1 MPRGTKKSSELCG
14 SKILNKSSSDRNLA
28 DKISASE
35 PSASKILRGI
45 NLEREAQNSEQ
56 ALILNDKILNF
67 KNSALASTASDT
79 AAYTAPDCGL
89 NHENF
94 ERNSDAVSAKKAA
107 RAANLNSARKNSADT
122 AASDICAANA
132 AKANVASDDALKIYT
147 SPVAKFY
154 TTRPTSART
163 ADSRKANA
171 AHKADAAY
179 KAGISA
185 NTPASASE
193 LKNIIE
199 SAPASDFAA
208 NELAH
213 IGKISALPN
222 TPADACTFAASANS
236 ERVKLKL
243 VYSYDG
249 SKFSGSQSQPHGCG
263 VEDVLR
269 AALGRVGIFAPLIS
283 SSRTDKG
290 VHALRQV
297 SCVECTVHW
306 ELSRL
311 KELINR
317 HCAPYIFVQ
326 HISQV
331 PHDFHP
337 RYDAVA
343 RCYRYV
349 LNHGRPSPFLSDFCV
364 FYPRVDLA
372 ALNAA
377 LANFIG
383 EHDFSEFMK
392 SGSDIKSPVRE
403 LYVARAYSF
412 RNLTLINF
420 KANGFLRAQVRLM
433 VANALKSV
441 QSGRKISF
449 SRALSRIPFPPN
461 GLYLSSVSY

>member
-1 MPRGTKKSSELCG
+1 LPRGTEKSSELCG
-14 SKILNKSSSDRNLA
+14 GEILNESSSARNLA
-28 DKISASE
+28 DKFSTSK
-35 PSASKILRGI
+35 PSASKILRGV
-45 NLEREAQNSEQ
+45 NLKCKAQNGEQ
-56 ALILNDKILNF
+56 ALILNDGVSNF
-67 KNSALASTASDT
+67 KNFALASSASDT
-79 AAYTAPDCGL
+79 ATYTAPDCGL
-89 NHENF
+89 NHERAK
-94 ERNSDAVSAKKAA
+94 RNSDAVRAKKAA

-122 AASDICAANA
+122 AAFDICAT
-132 AKANVASDDALKIYT
+132 SIEKIYT
-147 SPVAKFY
+147 SLAH
-154 TTRPTSART
+154 A
-163 ADSRKANA
+163 RKA
-171 AHKADAAY
+171 DTAY
-179 KAGISA
+179 KADISA
-185 NTPASASE
+185 NTLTSASE
-193 LKNIIE
+193 LKNILE
-199 SAPASDFAA
+199 SAPASDFVA

-326 HISQV
+326 HISPV
-331 PHDFHP
+331 PRDFHP

-377 LANFIG
+377 LANFVG

-461 GLYLSSVSY
+461 GLYLSGVSY

>member
-1 MPRGTKKSSELCG
+1 MPRDTEKDSELCG
-14 SKILNKSSSDRNLA
+14 GKILNKSSSDRNLA

-35 PSASKILRGI
+35 PSTSKILRSV
-45 NLEREAQNSEQ
+45 NLKRKAQNGEQ
-56 ALILNDKILNF
+56 ALILNDGVSNF
-67 KNSALASTASDT
+67 KNSALANAASDT
-79 AAYTAPDCGL
+79 AIHVAPDCGL
-89 NHENF
+89 KQESVR
-94 ERNSDAVSAKKAA
+94 RNLDAVSATKTTC
-107 RAANLNSARKNSADT
+107 AANLNSARKNSADT
-122 AASDICAANA
+122 AALDICAAGIE
-132 AKANVASDDALKIYT
+132 KIYT
-147 SPVAKFY
+147 IH
-154 TTRPTSART
+154 PTDAR
-163 ADSRKANA
+163 
-171 AHKADAAY
+171 KADAAY

-185 NTPASASE
+185 NALASASE

-208 NELAH
+208 SELAQ

-236 ERVKLKL
+236 ECVKLKL

-249 SKFSGSQSQPHGCG
+249 SKFSGSQSQPHGRG

-306 ELSRL
+306 ELPRL

-326 HISQV
+326 HISPV
-331 PHDFHP
+331 PRDFHP
-337 RYDAVA
+337 RYDAVV

-377 LANFIG
+377 LANFVG

-461 GLYLSSVSY
+461 GLYLSGVSY

>member
-1 MPRGTKKSSELCG
+1 MPRDTEKDSELCG
-14 SKILNKSSSDRNLA
+14 GEILNKSSSARNLA

-35 PSASKILRGI
+35 PSASKILRGV
-45 NLEREAQNSEQ
+45 NLKREAQSGEQ
-56 ALILNDKILNF
+56 ALILNDGFSNF
-67 KNSALASTASDT
+67 KNSALASSASDT
-79 AAYTAPDCGL
+79 ATYTAPDCEL
-89 NHENF
+89 NHESA
-94 ERNSDAVSAKKAA
+94 EQSSSAVRAKKAA
-107 RAANLNSARKNSADT
+107 RAANLNSARKNSADA
-122 AASDICAANA
+122 AASDICAT
-132 AKANVASDDALKIYT
+132 SIEKICT
-147 SPVAKFY
+147 SPA
-154 TTRPTSART
+154 A
-163 ADSRKANA
+163 ARKANA
-171 AHKADAAY
+171 ARIEDAP
-179 KAGISA
+179 A
-185 NTPASASE
+185 NILASASE

-199 SAPASDFAA
+199 SAPASDFAVS
-208 NELAH
+208 ELAH
-213 IGKISALPN
+213 IGKISTLPN
-222 TPADACTFAASANS
+222 TPADACAYAASANS

-249 SKFSGSQSQPHGCG
+249 SKFSGSQSQPHGRG

-306 ELSRL
+306 ELPRL

-326 HISQV
+326 HISPV
-331 PHDFHP
+331 PRDFHP

-377 LANFIG
+377 LANFVG

-461 GLYLSSVSY
+461 GLYLSGVSY

>member
-1 MPRGTKKSSELCG
+1 MPRGTEKGSELCG
-14 SKILNKSSSDRNLA
+14 GEILNKSSSARNSA

-35 PSASKILRGI
+35 PSASKILRGV
-45 NLEREAQNSEQ
+45 NLKHEARNGEQ
-56 ALILNDKILNF
+56 ALILNDGFSNF
-67 KNSALASTASDT
+67 KNSAIASSASDT
-79 AAYTAPDCGL
+79 ATYTVPDCGL

-107 RAANLNSARKNSADT
+107 RATNLNSARKNSADT
-122 AASDICAANA
+122 AALDICAVSA
-132 AKANVASDDALKIYT
+132 AKANVASDDALKIYI

-154 TTRPTSART
+154 TTRPASART
-163 ADSRKANA
+163 ENSRKANA
-171 AHKADAAY
+171 ARIADAP
-179 KAGISA
+179 A
-185 NTPASASE
+185 NTLASASE
-193 LKNIIE
+193 LKNIIK

-208 NELAH
+208 SELAH
-213 IGKISALPN
+213 IGKISVLPD

-236 ERVKLKL
+236 EHVKLKL

-249 SKFSGSQSQPHGCG
+249 SKFSGSQSQPHGRG

-326 HISQV
+326 HISPV
-331 PHDFHP
+331 PRDFHP

-349 LNHGRPSPFLSDFCV
+349 LNHGRPSPFLSEFCV

-377 LANFIG
+377 LANFVG

-441 QSGRKISF
+441 QSGRKINF

>member
-1 MPRGTKKSSELCG
+1 MPRGTEKGSELRG
-14 SKILNKSSSDRNLA
+14 GKILNKSSSVRNLA
-28 DKISASE
+28 DKISASK
-35 PSASKILRGI
+35 ASTSEILRGV
-45 NLEREAQNSEQ
+45 NLKYEAQSGEQ
-56 ALILNDKILNF
+56 DFISRDEISNF
-67 KNSALASTASDT
+67 KNSALASTVSDT

-89 NHENF
+89 NHERAK
-94 ERNSDAVSAKKAA
+94 RNSDAVRTKKTA
-107 RAANLNSARKNSADT
+107 RGADLNSTCKNSTDA

-132 AKANVASDDALKIYT
+132 AKANESSGDALKIYI

-154 TTRPTSART
+154 TTRPASART
-163 ADSRKANA
+163 ENSRKTNA
-171 AHKADAAY
+171 AHKADAP
-179 KAGISA
+179 A

-199 SAPASDFAA
+199 SAPASGFIAS
-208 NELAH
+208 ELAH
-213 IGKISALPN
+213 IGKINTLPN
-222 TPADACTFAASANS
+222 TTADACTYVASANS
-236 ERVKLKL
+236 DRVKLKL

-249 SKFSGSQSQPHGCG
+249 SKFSGSQSQPHGRG

-317 HCAPYIFVQ
+317 HCAPYIFVR
-326 HISQV
+326 HISPV
-331 PHDFHP
+331 PRDFHP

-349 LNHGRPSPFLSDFCV
+349 LNHGHPSPFLSDFCL
-364 FYPRVDLA
+364 FYPRIDLA

-377 LANFIG
+377 LANFVG

-433 VANALKSV
+433 VANAIKSV

-461 GLYLSSVSY
+461 GLYLSGVSY

>member
-1 MPRGTKKSSELCG
+1 MESS
-14 SKILNKSSSDRNLA
+14 
-28 DKISASE
+28 
-35 PSASKILRGI
+35 
-45 NLEREAQNSEQ
+45 
-56 ALILNDKILNF
+56 
-67 KNSALASTASDT
+67 
-79 AAYTAPDCGL
+79 
-89 NHENF
+89 
-94 ERNSDAVSAKKAA
+94 
-107 RAANLNSARKNSADT
+107 
-122 AASDICAANA
+122 
-132 AKANVASDDALKIYT
+132 
-147 SPVAKFY
+147 
-154 TTRPTSART
+154 
-163 ADSRKANA
+163 
-171 AHKADAAY
+171 
-179 KAGISA
+179 
-185 NTPASASE
+185 
-193 LKNIIE
+193 
-199 SAPASDFAA
+199 PASD
-208 NELAH
+208 
-213 IGKISALPN
+213 
-222 TPADACTFAASANS
+222 FAASANS

-249 SKFSGSQSQPHGCG
+249 SKFSGSQSQPHGRG

-306 ELSRL
+306 ELPRL

-331 PHDFHP
+331 PRDFHP

-343 RCYRYV
+343 RSYRYV

>member
-1 MPRGTKKSSELCG
+1 MPRGTEKGSELCG
-14 SKILNKSSSDRNLA
+14 GEILNKSSSAQNLA
-28 DKISASE
+28 DKILASKPNASE
-35 PSASKILRGI
+35 ILRGV
-45 NLEREAQNSEQ
+45 NLKYEAQNDEQ
-56 ALILNDKILNF
+56 GFVSKDELLNF
-67 KNSALASTASDT
+67 KNSALVSSASDT

-89 NHENF
+89 NHESVR
-94 ERNSDAVSAKKAA
+94 RNSDAVRAKETA

-122 AASDICAANA
+122 AASDICAASA
-132 AKANVASDDALKIYT
+132 EEIYT
-147 SPVAKFY
+147 TVRVDDRA
-154 TTRPTSART
+154 
-163 ADSRKANA
+163 ADSL
-171 AHKADAAY
+171 KADTAY

-185 NTPASASE
+185 NTLASASE

-208 NELAH
+208 
-213 IGKISALPN
+213 
-222 TPADACTFAASANS
+222 SANS

-243 VYSYDG
+243 IYSYDG
-249 SKFSGSQSQPHGCG
+249 SKFSGSQSQPHGRG

-326 HISQV
+326 HISPV
-331 PHDFHP
+331 PRDFHP

-343 RCYRYV
+343 RSYRYV

-377 LANFIG
+377 LANFVG

-441 QSGRKISF
+441 QSRRKISF
-449 SRALSRIPFPPN
+449 LRALSRIPFPPN
-461 GLYLSSVSY
+461 GLYLSNVSY

>member
-1 MPRGTKKSSELCG
+1 MPRGTKKDSELCG
-14 SKILNKSSSDRNLA
+14 GEILNKSSSARNLA
-28 DKISASE
+28 DKISTSE
-35 PSASKILRGI
+35 PNTSKILRGV
-45 NLEREAQNSEQ
+45 NLKREAQNSEQ
-56 ALILNDKILNF
+56 VLILNDGFSNF
-67 KNSALASTASDT
+67 KNSALASSASDT
-79 AAYTAPDCGL
+79 ATYTAPDCEL
-89 NHENF
+89 SHESGG
-94 ERNSDAVSAKKAA
+94 RNSDAVRAKEVA

-122 AASDICAANA
+122 AASDICAAGIE
-132 AKANVASDDALKIYT
+132 KICT
-147 SPVAKFY
+147 SPAD
-154 TTRPTSART
+154 TRA
-163 ADSRKANA
+163 ANSL
-171 AHKADAAY
+171 KADAAY

-185 NTPASASE
+185 NTLASASE
-193 LKNIIE
+193 LKNILE
-199 SAPASDFAA
+199 SSPASDFVA

-213 IGKISALPN
+213 IGKISALPD

-249 SKFSGSQSQPHGCG
+249 SKFSGSQSQPHGRG

-306 ELSRL
+306 ELPRL

-326 HISQV
+326 HISPV
-331 PHDFHP
+331 PRDFHP

-377 LANFIG
+377 LANFVG

-461 GLYLSSVSY
+461 GLYLSGVSY

>member
-1 MPRGTKKSSELCG
+1 MLRGTEKSSELCG
-14 SKILNKSSSDRNLA
+14 GKILNKSSSARNLA
-28 DKISASE
+28 DKISASK
-35 PSASKILRGI
+35 PNASKILRGV
-45 NLEREAQNSEQ
+45 NLKHEAQNGEQ
-56 ALILNDKILNF
+56 ALILNDKISNF
-67 KNSALASTASDT
+67 KNSALASSASDT
-79 AAYTAPDCGL
+79 ATYTAPDCGL
-89 NHENF
+89 NHESS
-94 ERNSDAVSAKKAA
+94 ERNSDAVCAKKTA
-107 RAANLNSARKNSADT
+107 RGANKNSACKNST
-122 AASDICAANA
+122 NAATSDICATNA
-132 AKANVASDDALKIYT
+132 AKANVTSDDALKICT

-154 TTRPTSART
+154 TTRSASART

-171 AHKADAAY
+171 AYKADVP
-179 KAGISA
+179 A

-193 LKNIIE
+193 FKNIIK
-199 SAPASDFAA
+199 SGPASDFTAS
-208 NELAH
+208 ELVH
-213 IGKISALPN
+213 IGKISAKPDA
-222 TPADACTFAASANS
+222 PAYACTFAASANS
-236 ERVKLKL
+236 DRVKLKL

-249 SKFSGSQSQPHGCG
+249 SKFSGSQSQPHGRG

-306 ELSRL
+306 ELLRL

-326 HISQV
+326 HISPV
-331 PHDFHP
+331 PRDFHP

-372 ALNAA
+372 VLNAA
-377 LANFIG
+377 LANFVG

-403 LYVARAYSF
+403 LYIARAYSF

-461 GLYLSSVSY
+461 GLYLSGVSY

>member
-1 MPRGTKKSSELCG
+1 LPRDTEKDSELCG
-14 SKILNKSSSDRNLA
+14 GEILNKSSSDRNLA
-28 DKISASE
+28 DKISTSE
-35 PSASKILRGI
+35 PSASKILRGV
-45 NLEREAQNSEQ
+45 NLKREAQSGEQ
-56 ALILNDKILNF
+56 GFISKDKISNF
-67 KNSALASTASDT
+67 KNSALASSASDT
-79 AAYTAPDCGL
+79 AIYTAPDCGL
-89 NHENF
+89 NHESA
-94 ERNSDAVSAKKAA
+94 EQSSSAVRTKKTA
-107 RAANLNSARKNSADT
+107 RRADLNSARKNSTDA
-122 AASDICAANA
+122 AASDICAA
-132 AKANVASDDALKIYT
+132 STEEICT
-147 SPVAKFY
+147 SPADD
-154 TTRPTSART
+154 RA
-163 ADSRKANA
+163 ADSL
-171 AHKADAAY
+171 KADTAY

-185 NTPASASE
+185 NTLASASE

-199 SAPASDFAA
+199 SAPASDFVA

-222 TPADACTFAASANS
+222 TPADACTYAASANS

-249 SKFSGSQSQPHGCG
+249 SKFSGSQSQPHGRG

-306 ELSRL
+306 ELLRL

-326 HISQV
+326 HISPV
-331 PHDFHP
+331 PRDFHP

-377 LANFIG
+377 LANFVG

-461 GLYLSSVSY
+461 GLYLSNVSY

>member
-1 MPRGTKKSSELCG
+1 MPRGTEKSSELCG
-14 SKILNKSSSDRNLA
+14 GEILNKSSSARNLA
-28 DKISASE
+28 DKISASKA
-35 PSASKILRGI
+35 SASEILRGV
-45 NLEREAQNSEQ
+45 NLKHEAQSGEQ

-67 KNSALASTASDT
+67 KNSALASSASDT
-79 AAYTAPDCGL
+79 ATYTAPDCGL
-89 NHENF
+89 NHERAK
-94 ERNSDAVSAKKAA
+94 RNLDAVHTKKTA
-107 RAANLNSARKNSADT
+107 RGADLNSVCKNSTNA

-132 AKANVASDDALKIYT
+132 AKANVASDDALKIHI

-154 TTRPTSART
+154 TTRPASACT

-171 AHKADAAY
+171 AHKA
-179 KAGISA
+179 GISA
-185 NTPASASE
+185 NTLASASE
-193 LKNIIE
+193 LKNIIK
-199 SAPASDFAA
+199 SAPASDLAA
-208 NELAH
+208 SELAH
-213 IGKISALPN
+213 IGKIGAAPN

-236 ERVKLKL
+236 DRVKLKL

-249 SKFSGSQSQPHGCG
+249 SKFSGSQSQPHGRG

-306 ELSRL
+306 ELPRL

-317 HCAPYIFVQ
+317 HCAPYIFVR
-326 HISQV
+326 HIS
-331 PHDFHP
+331 PMPRDFHP

-372 ALNAA
+372 ALNAV
-377 LANFIG
+377 LANFVG

>member
-1 MPRGTKKSSELCG
+1 MPRGTEKSSELCG
-14 SKILNKSSSDRNLA
+14 GEILNKSSSARNLT
-28 DKISASE
+28 DKISASKA
-35 PSASKILRGI
+35 SASKILCGV
-45 NLEREAQNSEQ
+45 NLKHEARNGEQ
-56 ALILNDKILNF
+56 VFVSKDELSNF
-67 KNSALASTASDT
+67 KNSALASSASDT
-79 AAYTAPDCGL
+79 ATYTAPDCGL
-89 NHENF
+89 NHESA
-94 ERNSDAVSAKKAA
+94 EQSSSAVCVKKTA
-107 RAANLNSARKNSADT
+107 RGADLNSARKNSADT
-122 AASDICAANA
+122 AALDICAVSA
-132 AKANVASDDALKIYT
+132 AKANGSSGDALKIHI

-154 TTRPTSART
+154 TTRPASART
-163 ADSRKANA
+163 ANSL
-171 AHKADAAY
+171 KADAAY

-185 NTPASASE
+185 NTLASASE

-199 SAPASDFAA
+199 SAPTSD
-208 NELAH
+208 
-213 IGKISALPN
+213 
-222 TPADACTFAASANS
+222 FAASANS

-249 SKFSGSQSQPHGCG
+249 SKFSGSQSQPHGRG

-306 ELSRL
+306 ELPRL

-317 HCAPYIFVQ
+317 HCAPYIFVR
-326 HISQV
+326 HISPV
-331 PHDFHP
+331 PRDFHP

-377 LANFIG
+377 LANFVG

-441 QSGRKISF
+441 QIGHKISF
-449 SRALSRIPFPPN
+449 SRALSRIPFSPN
-461 GLYLSSVSY
+461 GLYLSGVSY

>member
-1 MPRGTKKSSELCG
+1 MPRGTEKGSELCG
-14 SKILNKSSSDRNLA
+14 GEILNESSSARNLT
-28 DKISASE
+28 DKISASKA
-35 PSASKILRGI
+35 SASEILRGV
-45 NLEREAQNSEQ
+45 NLKCKAQNGEQ
-56 ALILNDKILNF
+56 VLILNDKISNF
-67 KNSALASTASDT
+67 KNSALVSSASNTAT
-79 AAYTAPDCGL
+79 HAAPDCGL

-94 ERNSDAVSAKKAA
+94 ERNLDAVHAKETAH
-107 RAANLNSARKNSADT
+107 AANLNSARKNSADT
-122 AASDICAANA
+122 VASDICAT
-132 AKANVASDDALKIYT
+132 SIEKICT
-147 SPVAKFY
+147 SPAD
-154 TTRPTSART
+154 AR
-163 ADSRKANA
+163 AANSL
-171 AHKADAAY
+171 KADAAY

-185 NTPASASE
+185 NTLASAPE

-199 SAPASDFAA
+199 SAPASDFVAS
-208 NELAH
+208 ELAH

-222 TPADACTFAASANS
+222 TPADACAYAVSANS
-236 ERVKLKL
+236 KRVKLKL

-249 SKFSGSQSQPHGCG
+249 SKFSGSQSQPHGRG

-306 ELSRL
+306 ELPRL

-331 PHDFHP
+331 PRDFHP

-449 SRALSRIPFPPN
+449 SRAFSRIPFPPN

>member
-1 MPRGTKKSSELCG
+1 MPRDTEKDSELCG
-14 SKILNKSSSDRNLA
+14 GEILNKSSSARNLA

-35 PSASKILRGI
+35 PNTSKILRSV
-45 NLEREAQNSEQ
+45 NLKCKAQNGEF
-56 ALILNDKILNF
+56 LNF
-67 KNSALASTASDT
+67 KNSALASSASDT
-79 AAYTAPDCGL
+79 ATYTVPDCGL
-89 NHENF
+89 KQESVR
-94 ERNSDAVSAKKAA
+94 RNLDAVSTKKTMC
-107 RAANLNSARKNSADT
+107 AANLNSARKNSVNVV
-122 AASDICAANA
+122 ASDICAANA

-163 ADSRKANA
+163 ANSRKANA
-171 AHKADAAY
+171 AHKADAPTNTP
-179 KAGISA
+179 AGISG
-185 NTPASASE
+185 
-193 LKNIIE
+193 LKNIIK
-199 SAPASDFAA
+199 SAPASGFAA
-208 NELAH
+208 SELTH
-213 IGKISALPN
+213 IGEISAAPN
-222 TPADACTFAASANS
+222 TPADACAYAASANS

-249 SKFSGSQSQPHGCG
+249 SKFSGSQSQPHRRG

-269 AALGRVGIFAPLIS
+269 AALGRVGIFTPLIS

-306 ELSRL
+306 ELPRL

-317 HCAPYIFVQ
+317 HCAPYIFVR
-326 HISQV
+326 HISPV
-331 PHDFHP
+331 PRDFHP

-343 RCYRYV
+343 RCYRYI

-441 QSGRKISF
+441 QNGRKISF
-449 SRALSRIPFPPN
+449 SQALSRIPFPPN

>member
-1 MPRGTKKSSELCG
+1 MPRDTEKDSELCG
-14 SKILNKSSSDRNLA
+14 GEILNESSSARNLA

-35 PSASKILRGI
+35 PSASEILRGV
-45 NLEREAQNSEQ
+45 NLKRKAQNGEQ
-56 ALILNDKILNF
+56 VFISKDELSNF
-67 KNSALASTASDT
+67 KNSALASSASDT
-79 AAYTAPDCGL
+79 ATHAAPTCGL
-89 NHENF
+89 NHESA
-94 ERNSDAVSAKKAA
+94 EQSSSAVCAKKTT
-107 RAANLNSARKNSADT
+107 RAANLNSARKNSA
-122 AASDICAANA
+122 ASDICAT
-132 AKANVASDDALKIYT
+132 SIEEICT
-147 SPVAKFY
+147 SPAD
-154 TTRPTSART
+154 AR
-163 ADSRKANA
+163 AANSL
-171 AHKADAAY
+171 KADAAY

-185 NTPASASE
+185 NTLASASE

-199 SAPASDFAA
+199 SAPASDFVA

-213 IGKISALPN
+213 IGKISTLPN

-306 ELSRL
+306 ELPRL

-317 HCAPYIFVQ
+317 HCAPYIFVR
-326 HISQV
+326 HISPV
-331 PHDFHP
+331 PRDFHP

-377 LANFIG
+377 LANFVG

-403 LYVARAYSF
+403 LYIARAYSF

-461 GLYLSSVSY
+461 GLYLSGVSY

>member
-1 MPRGTKKSSELCG
+1 MPRDTEKDSELCG
-14 SKILNKSSSDRNLA
+14 SEILNKSSSARNLA

-35 PSASKILRGI
+35 PSASKILRSV
-45 NLEREAQNSEQ
+45 NLEHEAQNGEQ
-56 ALILNDKILNF
+56 VLILNDEFSNF
-67 KNSALASTASDT
+67 KNSALASSASDT
-79 AAYTAPDCGL
+79 ATYTVPDCGL
-89 NHENF
+89 KQESVR
-94 ERNSDAVSAKKAA
+94 RNLDAVSAKKTT

-122 AASDICAANA
+122 AASDICAA
-132 AKANVASDDALKIYT
+132 SIEEICT
-147 SPVAKFY
+147 SPAD
-154 TTRPTSART
+154 AR
-163 ADSRKANA
+163 AANSL
-171 AHKADAAY
+171 KADAAY

-185 NTPASASE
+185 NTLASASK

-199 SAPASDFAA
+199 SAPASD
-208 NELAH
+208 
-213 IGKISALPN
+213 
-222 TPADACTFAASANS
+222 FAASANS

-249 SKFSGSQSQPHGCG
+249 SKFSGSQSQPHGRG

-297 SCVECTVHW
+297 SCVECAVHW

-326 HISQV
+326 HISPV
-331 PHDFHP
+331 PRDFHP

-364 FYPRVDLA
+364 FYPRVDIA

-377 LANFIG
+377 LANFVG

-403 LYVARAYSF
+403 LYIARAYSF

-461 GLYLSSVSY
+461 GLYLSGVSY

>member
-1 MPRGTKKSSELCG
+1 MPRGTEKGSELCG
-14 SKILNKSSSDRNLA
+14 GEILNKSSSARNLA
-28 DKISASE
+28 DKISESE
-35 PSASKILRGI
+35 PSASKILRGV
-45 NLEREAQNSEQ
+45 NLKREAQNGEQ
-56 ALILNDKILNF
+56 ALILNDGFLNF
-67 KNSALASTASDT
+67 KNSALASSASNTAT
-79 AAYTAPDCGL
+79 YTAPDCEL
-89 NHENF
+89 NHESV
-94 ERNSDAVSAKKAA
+94 RRKYSAVCAKETA
-107 RAANLNSARKNSADT
+107 RAANLNSARKNSVDT
-122 AASDICAANA
+122 AASDICAISAEE
-132 AKANVASDDALKIYT
+132 IYT
-147 SPVAKFY
+147 TV
-154 TTRPTSART
+154 
-163 ADSRKANA
+163 
-171 AHKADAAY
+171 HADARIANSLKVDTAC

-185 NTPASASE
+185 NTLASASE

-222 TPADACTFAASANS
+222 TTADACIFAASANS

-249 SKFSGSQSQPHGCG
+249 SKFSGSQSQPHGRG

-297 SCVECTVHW
+297 SCVECAVHW

-317 HCAPYIFVQ
+317 HCAPYIFVR
-326 HISQV
+326 HISPV
-331 PHDFHP
+331 PRDFHP

-433 VANALKSV
+433 IANALKSV

-449 SRALSRIPFPPN
+449 SRAFSRIPFPPN
-461 GLYLSSVSY
+461 GLYLSGVSY

>member
-1 MPRGTKKSSELCG
+1 M
-14 SKILNKSSSDRNLA
+14 
-28 DKISASE
+28 
-35 PSASKILRGI
+35 
-45 NLEREAQNSEQ
+45 
-56 ALILNDKILNF
+56 ILNDGFSNF
-67 KNSALASTASDT
+67 KNSAIASSASDMAT
-79 AAYTAPDCGL
+79 HAAPDCGL
-89 NHENF
+89 NHEGVR
-94 ERNSDAVSAKKAA
+94 RNSDAVRAKKTT
-107 RAANLNSARKNSADT
+107 RAANLNSARKNSA
-122 AASDICAANA
+122 ASDICAISAEEIYMTVHA
-132 AKANVASDDALKIYT
+132 A
-147 SPVAKFY
+147 
-154 TTRPTSART
+154 ART
-163 ADSRKANA
+163 INSLKTDTAC
-171 AHKADAAY
+171 

-185 NTPASASE
+185 NTLASASE
-193 LKNIIE
+193 LKNIPK
-199 SAPASDFAA
+199 SAPASDFVAS
-208 NELAH
+208 ELAH
-213 IGKISALPN
+213 IGKISTLPN
-222 TPADACTFAASANS
+222 TPADACTFAASVNS

-249 SKFSGSQSQPHGCG
+249 SKFSGSQSQPHGRG

-306 ELSRL
+306 ELPRL

-326 HISQV
+326 HISPV
-331 PHDFHP
+331 PRDFHP

-377 LANFIG
+377 LANFVG

-403 LYVARAYSF
+403 LYIARAYSF

-461 GLYLSSVSY
+461 GLYLSGVSY

>member
-1 MPRGTKKSSELCG
+1 MPRGTEKSSESCG
-14 SKILNKSSSDRNLA
+14 GEILNKSSSARNLT
-28 DKISASE
+28 DKISASKANTSE
-35 PSASKILRGI
+35 ILRGV
-45 NLEREAQNSEQ
+45 NLKHEAQSGEQ
-56 ALILNDKILNF
+56 ALILNDKISNF
-67 KNSALASTASDT
+67 KNSTLADTASDT
-79 AAYTAPDCGL
+79 ATHAAPDCGL
-89 NHENF
+89 KQESVR
-94 ERNSDAVSAKKAA
+94 RNSDAVCAKKTA
-107 RAANLNSARKNSADT
+107 RAADLNSARKNSADT
-122 AASDICAANA
+122 VASDICAA
-132 AKANVASDDALKIYT
+132 SIEEICT
-147 SPVAKFY
+147 SPAD
-154 TTRPTSART
+154 AR
-163 ADSRKANA
+163 
-171 AHKADAAY
+171 KADAAY

-185 NTPASASE
+185 NTLASASE

-199 SAPASDFAA
+199 SAPASDFVAS
-208 NELAH
+208 ELAH
-213 IGKISALPN
+213 IGKISALSN
-222 TPADACTFAASANS
+222 TPADACTFAASVNS

-243 VYSYDG
+243 IYSYDG
-249 SKFSGSQSQPHGCG
+249 SKFSGSQSQPHGRG

-306 ELSRL
+306 GLLRL

-331 PHDFHP
+331 PRDFHP

-377 LANFIG
+377 LVNFVG

-441 QSGRKISF
+441 QSGHKISF

-461 GLYLSSVSY
+461 GLYLSGVSY

>member
-1 MPRGTKKSSELCG
+1 M
-14 SKILNKSSSDRNLA
+14 
-28 DKISASE
+28 
-35 PSASKILRGI
+35 
-45 NLEREAQNSEQ
+45 
-56 ALILNDKILNF
+56 ILNDGFSNF
-67 KNSALASTASDT
+67 KNSALASSASDT
-79 AAYTAPDCGL
+79 AIHTAPDCGL
-89 NHENF
+89 NHESVR
-94 ERNSDAVSAKKAA
+94 RNLDAVCVKKVAH
-107 RAANLNSARKNSADT
+107 AANLNSARKNSTDA
-122 AASDICAANA
+122 AASDICEASVEEIYTTVRADARAAN
-132 AKANVASDDALKIYT
+132 SL
-147 SPVAKFY
+147 
-154 TTRPTSART
+154 
-163 ADSRKANA
+163 
-171 AHKADAAY
+171 KADAAY
-179 KAGISA
+179 KVGISA
-185 NTPASASE
+185 NTLASASE

-199 SAPASDFAA
+199 SAPASDFIAS
-208 NELAH
+208 ELAH

-222 TPADACTFAASANS
+222 TTADACTYAASANS
-236 ERVKLKL
+236 DRVKLKL

-249 SKFSGSQSQPHGCG
+249 SKFSGSQSQPHGRG

-297 SCVECTVHW
+297 SCVECTVYW
-306 ELSRL
+306 ELPRL

-317 HCAPYIFVQ
+317 HCAPYIFVR
-326 HISQV
+326 HISPV
-331 PHDFHP
+331 PRDFHP

-343 RCYRYV
+343 RSYRYV

>member
-1 MPRGTKKSSELCG
+1 MPRDTKKNSELYG
-14 SKILNKSSSDRNLA
+14 GEILNKSSSDRNLA
-28 DKISASE
+28 DKISAGE
-35 PSASKILRGI
+35 PSASKILRSV
-45 NLEREAQNSEQ
+45 NLKRKTQNGEQ

-89 NHENF
+89 KQESVR
-94 ERNSDAVSAKKAA
+94 RNLDAVSAKKTT

-122 AASDICAANA
+122 AASDICATSAEE
-132 AKANVASDDALKIYT
+132 IYT
-147 SPVAKFY
+147 TV
-154 TTRPTSART
+154 RVDART
-163 ADSRKANA
+163 ANSRKANA
-171 AHKADAAY
+171 ARIADAP
-179 KAGISA
+179 A
-185 NTPASASE
+185 NTLASASE

-208 NELAH
+208 SELAH
-213 IGKISALPN
+213 IGKISTLPN

-236 ERVKLKL
+236 DRVKLKL

-249 SKFSGSQSQPHGCG
+249 SKFSGSQSQPHGRG

-311 KELINR
+311 KELINH
-317 HCAPYIFVQ
+317 HCAPYIFVR
-326 HISQV
+326 HISPV
-331 PHDFHP
+331 PRDFHP

-364 FYPRVDLA
+364 FYPRVNLA

>member
-1 MPRGTKKSSELCG
+1 MPRGTKKDSELCG
-14 SKILNKSSSDRNLA
+14 GEILNKSSSARNLA
-28 DKISASE
+28 DKISTSE
-35 PSASKILRGI
+35 PNTSKILRGV
-45 NLEREAQNSEQ
+45 NLKREAQNSEQ
-56 ALILNDKILNF
+56 VLILNDGFSNF
-67 KNSALASTASDT
+67 KNSALASSASDT
-79 AAYTAPDCGL
+79 ATYTALDCGL
-89 NHENF
+89 NHESVR
-94 ERNSDAVSAKKAA
+94 RNSDAVRAKEVA
-107 RAANLNSARKNSADT
+107 RAADLNSTCKNSTDA

-132 AKANVASDDALKIYT
+132 AKANVASGDALKIHI
-147 SPVAKFY
+147 SSAAKFY
-154 TTRPTSART
+154 TTRPASAHT

-171 AHKADAAY
+171 AHKADAPT
-179 KAGISA
+179 
-185 NTPASASE
+185 NTPAGASE
-193 LKNIIE
+193 LKNIIK
-199 SAPASDFAA
+199 SASTNDFAA
-208 NELAH
+208 SELAH
-213 IGKISALPN
+213 ISKISATPN
-222 TPADACTFAASANS
+222 TPADACAYATSANS

-243 VYSYDG
+243 IYSYDG
-249 SKFSGSQSQPHGCG
+249 SKFSGSQSQPHRRG
-263 VEDVLR
+263 VEDALR
-269 AALGRVGIFAPLIS
+269 TALGKVGIFAPLIS

-306 ELSRL
+306 ELPRL

-317 HCAPYIFVQ
+317 HCAPYIFVR
-326 HISQV
+326 HISPV
-331 PHDFHP
+331 PRDFHP

-377 LANFIG
+377 LANFVG

>member
-1 MPRGTKKSSELCG
+1 MPRDTEKDSELCRG
-14 SKILNKSSSDRNLA
+14 EILNKSSSAQNLA

-35 PSASKILRGI
+35 PSASKILRSV
-45 NLEREAQNSEQ
+45 NLEDGTQNCKQ
-56 ALILNDKILNF
+56 ALILNDGVSNF
-67 KNSALASTASDT
+67 KNSALANAASDT
-79 AAYTAPDCGL
+79 AIHAAPTCGL
-89 NHENF
+89 NHESVR
-94 ERNSDAVSAKKAA
+94 RNSDAVRAKEVA
-107 RAANLNSARKNSADT
+107 RAANLNSARKNSA
-122 AASDICAANA
+122 ASDICATSIEKICTSPADARRANA
-132 AKANVASDDALKIYT
+132 ARI
-147 SPVAKFY
+147 
-154 TTRPTSART
+154 
-163 ADSRKANA
+163 
-171 AHKADAAY
+171 ADAP
-179 KAGISA
+179 A
-185 NTPASASE
+185 NTLASASE

-199 SAPASDFAA
+199 SAPASDFVA

-213 IGKISALPN
+213 IGKISTPPN
-222 TPADACTFAASANS
+222 IPADACTFAASANS

-249 SKFSGSQSQPHGCG
+249 SKFSGSQSQPHGRG

-297 SCVECTVHW
+297 SCVECTMHW
-306 ELSRL
+306 ELPRL

-331 PHDFHP
+331 PRDFHP

-383 EHDFSEFMK
+383 KHDFSEFMK

-441 QSGRKISF
+441 QSGRKISL
-449 SRALSRIPFPPN
+449 SRVLSRIPFPPN

>member
-1 MPRGTKKSSELCG
+1 MPRGTEKSSELCG
-14 SKILNKSSSDRNLA
+14 GKILNKSSSARNLA
-28 DKISASE
+28 DKISASKA
-35 PSASKILRGI
+35 SASKILRGI
-45 NLEREAQNSEQ
+45 NLEHEAQNGKQGFVSKDE
-56 ALILNDKILNF
+56 LSNF
-67 KNSALASTASDT
+67 NNSALVSSASDT
-79 AAYTAPDCGL
+79 ATHAAPTCGL
-89 NHENF
+89 NHEST
-94 ERNSDAVSAKKAA
+94 EQSSSAVCAKKAA
-107 RAANLNSARKNSADT
+107 RAANLNSA
-122 AASDICAANA
+122 ASDICAASIEEIC
-132 AKANVASDDALKIYT
+132 ASPAD
-147 SPVAKFY
+147 
-154 TTRPTSART
+154 ART
-163 ADSRKANA
+163 ANSRKAN
-171 AHKADAAY
+171 AAY

-185 NTPASASE
+185 NTLASASE
-193 LKNIIE
+193 LKNIIK

-208 NELAH
+208 SELTH

-249 SKFSGSQSQPHGCG
+249 SKFSGSQSQPHGRG

-269 AALGRVGIFAPLIS
+269 SALGRVGIFAPLIS

-306 ELSRL
+306 ELPRL

-326 HISQV
+326 HISPV
-331 PHDFHP
+331 PRDFHP

-377 LANFIG
+377 LANFVG

-461 GLYLSSVSY
+461 GLYLSGVSY

>member
-1 MPRGTKKSSELCG
+1 M
-14 SKILNKSSSDRNLA
+14 
-28 DKISASE
+28 
-35 PSASKILRGI
+35 
-45 NLEREAQNSEQ
+45 
-56 ALILNDKILNF
+56 
-67 KNSALASTASDT
+67 
-79 AAYTAPDCGL
+79 
-89 NHENF
+89 
-94 ERNSDAVSAKKAA
+94 
-107 RAANLNSARKNSADT
+107 
-122 AASDICAANA
+122 
-132 AKANVASDDALKIYT
+132 
-147 SPVAKFY
+147 
-154 TTRPTSART
+154 
-163 ADSRKANA
+163 
-171 AHKADAAY
+171 
-179 KAGISA
+179 
-185 NTPASASE
+185 
-193 LKNIIE
+193 
-199 SAPASDFAA
+199 
-208 NELAH
+208 
-213 IGKISALPN
+213 
-222 TPADACTFAASANS
+222 
-236 ERVKLKL
+236 KLKL

-249 SKFSGSQSQPHGCG
+249 SKFSGSQSQPHGRG

-297 SCVECTVHW
+297 SCVECAVHW
-306 ELSRL
+306 ELPRL

-326 HISQV
+326 HISPV
-331 PHDFHP
+331 PRDFHP

-461 GLYLSSVSY
+461 GLYLSGVSY

>member
-1 MPRGTKKSSELCG
+1 MPRDTKKDSELCRG
-14 SKILNKSSSDRNLA
+14 EISNKSSSARNLA
-28 DKISASE
+28 DKISTSKSSASE
-35 PSASKILRGI
+35 ILRGV
-45 NLEREAQNSEQ
+45 NLKREAQNGEQ
-56 ALILNDKILNF
+56 VLILNDGFSNF
-67 KNSALASTASDT
+67 KNSALASSASDT
-79 AAYTAPDCGL
+79 ATYTAPDCGL
-89 NHENF
+89 NHESV
-94 ERNSDAVSAKKAA
+94 RRKYSAVCAKNTT

-122 AASDICAANA
+122 AASDICAINA
-132 AKANVASDDALKIYT
+132 EEIYT
-147 SPVAKFY
+147 TVH
-154 TTRPTSART
+154 
-163 ADSRKANA
+163 ADDRAANSL
-171 AHKADAAY
+171 KADTAC

-185 NTPASASE
+185 NTLASASK

-208 NELAH
+208 
-213 IGKISALPN
+213 SV
-222 TPADACTFAASANS
+222 NS

-249 SKFSGSQSQPHGCG
+249 SKFSGSQSQPHGRG

-326 HISQV
+326 HISPV
-331 PHDFHP
+331 PRDFHP
-337 RYDAVA
+337 RYDAVT

-377 LANFIG
+377 LANFVG

-461 GLYLSSVSY
+461 GLYLSNVSY

>member
-1 MPRGTKKSSELCG
+1 MPRGTEKDYKFCG
-14 SKILNKSSSDRNLA
+14 GEILNKSSSARNFA
-28 DKISASE
+28 DKISTSK
-35 PSASKILRGI
+35 PSASKILRSV
-45 NLEREAQNSEQ
+45 NLKRETQNGEQ
-56 ALILNDKILNF
+56 ALILNDGFSNF
-67 KNSALASTASDT
+67 KNSAIASSASDMAT
-79 AAYTAPDCGL
+79 HAAPDCGL
-89 NHENF
+89 NHESVR
-94 ERNSDAVSAKKAA
+94 RNSDAVRAKKTT
-107 RAANLNSARKNSADT
+107 RAANLNSAHKNSTDT
-122 AASDICAANA
+122 AASDICAA
-132 AKANVASDDALKIYT
+132 SIEEICT
-147 SPVAKFY
+147 SPADD
-154 TTRPTSART
+154 RA
-163 ADSRKANA
+163 ADSL
-171 AHKADAAY
+171 KADTAY
-179 KAGISA
+179 KASISA
-185 NTPASASE
+185 NTLASASE

-208 NELAH
+208 
-213 IGKISALPN
+213 S
-222 TPADACTFAASANS
+222 TNS

-249 SKFSGSQSQPHGCG
+249 SKFSGSQSQPHRRG

-306 ELSRL
+306 ELPRL

-326 HISQV
+326 HISPV
-331 PHDFHP
+331 PRDFHP

>member
-1 MPRGTKKSSELCG
+1 MPRGTEKGSELCRG
-14 SKILNKSSSDRNLA
+14 EILNKSLSARNLG
-28 DKISASE
+28 DKISVSKA
-35 PSASKILRGI
+35 SASKILRGV
-45 NLEREAQNSEQ
+45 NLKHEAQSGEQ

-67 KNSALASTASDT
+67 KNSALASSASDT
-79 AAYTAPDCGL
+79 ATYTASACDL
-89 NHENF
+89 NHESA
-94 ERNSDAVSAKKAA
+94 ERNLDAVRAKKAA

-122 AASDICAANA
+122 AASDICAASIEKICTSPADARA
-132 AKANVASDDALKIYT
+132 ANSLKAN
-147 SPVAKFY
+147 
-154 TTRPTSART
+154 
-163 ADSRKANA
+163 
-171 AHKADAAY
+171 AAY

-185 NTPASASE
+185 NTLASASE

-199 SAPASDFAA
+199 SSPASD
-208 NELAH
+208 
-213 IGKISALPN
+213 
-222 TPADACTFAASANS
+222 FAASANS

-249 SKFSGSQSQPHGCG
+249 SKFSGSQSQPHGRG

-297 SCVECTVHW
+297 SCVECTAHW
-306 ELSRL
+306 ELPRL

-331 PHDFHP
+331 PRDFHP

-343 RCYRYV
+343 RSYRYV

-383 EHDFSEFMK
+383 EHDFSEFIK

>member
-1 MPRGTKKSSELCG
+1 M
-14 SKILNKSSSDRNLA
+14 
-28 DKISASE
+28 
-35 PSASKILRGI
+35 
-45 NLEREAQNSEQ
+45 
-56 ALILNDKILNF
+56 ILNDGFSNF
-67 KNSALASTASDT
+67 KNSALASSASDT
-79 AAYTAPDCGL
+79 ATHAAPTCGL
-89 NHENF
+89 NHESVR
-94 ERNSDAVSAKKAA
+94 RNSDAVCAKKAA
-107 RAANLNSARKNSADT
+107 RAADLNSARKNSADT
-122 AASDICAANA
+122 AASDICAISAEE
-132 AKANVASDDALKIYT
+132 IYT
-147 SPVAKFY
+147 TVYAA
-154 TTRPTSART
+154 ART
-163 ADSRKANA
+163 INSL
-171 AHKADAAY
+171 KADTAC

-193 LKNIIE
+193 LKNIPK
-199 SAPASDFAA
+199 SAPTSDFAA
-208 NELAH
+208 SELAH

-222 TPADACTFAASANS
+222 TPADACIFAASTNS
-236 ERVKLKL
+236 DRVKLKL

-249 SKFSGSQSQPHGCG
+249 SKFSGSQSQPHGLG

-269 AALGRVGIFAPLIS
+269 AALGRVGIFASLIS

-306 ELSRL
+306 ELPRL

-317 HCAPYIFVQ
+317 HCAPHIFVQ

-331 PHDFHP
+331 PRDFHP

-377 LANFIG
+377 LANFVG

-461 GLYLSSVSY
+461 GLYLSNVSY

>member
-1 MPRGTKKSSELCG
+1 MPRGTEKGSELCG
-14 SKILNKSSSDRNLA
+14 GEILNKSSSAQNLA
-28 DKISASE
+28 DKILASKPNASE
-35 PSASKILRGI
+35 ILRGV
-45 NLEREAQNSEQ
+45 NLKYEAQNDEQ
-56 ALILNDKILNF
+56 GFVSKDELLNF
-67 KNSALASTASDT
+67 KNSALVSSASDT

-89 NHENF
+89 NHESVR
-94 ERNSDAVSAKKAA
+94 RNSDAVRAKETA
-107 RAANLNSARKNSADT
+107 RAANLNSARENSADT
-122 AASDICAANA
+122 AASDICAA
-132 AKANVASDDALKIYT
+132 SIEEICT
-147 SPVAKFY
+147 SP
-154 TTRPTSART
+154 
-163 ADSRKANA
+163 ADACRANA
-171 AHKADAAY
+171 ARIADAP
-179 KAGISA
+179 A
-185 NTPASASE
+185 NTFASASE

-208 NELAH
+208 SELAQ
-213 IGKISALPN
+213 IGKINTLPN
-222 TPADACTFAASANS
+222 TTADACTFAASVNS

-249 SKFSGSQSQPHGCG
+249 SKFSGSQSQPHGRG

-306 ELSRL
+306 ELPRL

-326 HISQV
+326 HISPV
-331 PHDFHP
+331 PRDFHP

-343 RCYRYV
+343 RSYRYV

-433 VANALKSV
+433 VANALKFV

>member
-1 MPRGTKKSSELCG
+1 MPRDTEKDSELCG
-14 SKILNKSSSDRNLA
+14 GEILNKSSSARNLA
-28 DKISASE
+28 DKISTSKPNASE
-35 PSASKILRGI
+35 ILRGV
-45 NLEREAQNSEQ
+45 NLKREAQNGEQ
-56 ALILNDKILNF
+56 ALILNDGFSNF
-67 KNSALASTASDT
+67 KNSALASSASDT
-79 AAYTAPDCGL
+79 AIHTAPDCGL
-89 NHENF
+89 NHESVR
-94 ERNSDAVSAKKAA
+94 RNLDAVCVKKVAH
-107 RAANLNSARKNSADT
+107 AANLNSARKNSTDA
-122 AASDICAANA
+122 AASDICE
-132 AKANVASDDALKIYT
+132 ASVEEIYKI
-147 SPVAKFY
+147 
-154 TTRPTSART
+154 RT
-163 ADSRKANA
+163 ANS
-171 AHKADAAY
+171 HKADAAY

-208 NELAH
+208 SELVH

-249 SKFSGSQSQPHGCG
+249 SKFSGSQSQPHGRG

-317 HCAPYIFVQ
+317 HCAPYIFVR
-326 HISQV
+326 HISPV
-331 PHDFHP
+331 PRDFHP

-349 LNHGRPSPFLSDFCV
+349 LNHGCPSPFLSDFCV

-449 SRALSRIPFPPN
+449 LRALSRIPFPPN

>member
-1 MPRGTKKSSELCG
+1 MPRGTEKGSELCRG
-14 SKILNKSSSDRNLA
+14 EILNKSSSARNLA

-35 PSASKILRGI
+35 PSASKILRGV
-45 NLEREAQNSEQ
+45 NLKCKAQNGEQ
-56 ALILNDKILNF
+56 ALILNDGFSNF
-67 KNSALASTASDT
+67 KNSALASSASDT
-79 AAYTAPDCGL
+79 ATYAAPDCGL
-89 NHENF
+89 NHESVR
-94 ERNSDAVSAKKAA
+94 RNSDAVCAKEVA
-107 RAANLNSARKNSADT
+107 RAANLNSAHKNSADT
-122 AASDICAANA
+122 AALDICAVSA
-132 AKANVASDDALKIYT
+132 AKANVASDDALKIYI

-154 TTRPTSART
+154 TTRPASART
-163 ADSRKANA
+163 ENSRKANA
-171 AHKADAAY
+171 ARIADAP
-179 KAGISA
+179 A

-199 SAPASDFAA
+199 SSPASDFVA

-222 TPADACTFAASANS
+222 TTADAYTFPASANS

-249 SKFSGSQSQPHGCG
+249 SKFSGSQSQPHGRG

-306 ELSRL
+306 ELPRL

-331 PHDFHP
+331 PRDFHP

-403 LYVARAYSF
+403 LYIARAYSF

-461 GLYLSSVSY
+461 GLYLSGVSY

>member
-1 MPRGTKKSSELCG
+1 MPRDTEKDSELCG
-14 SKILNKSSSDRNLA
+14 GEILNESSSARNLA

-35 PSASKILRGI
+35 PSASEILRGV
-45 NLEREAQNSEQ
+45 NLKRKTQNGEF
-56 ALILNDKILNF
+56 LNF
-67 KNSALASTASDT
+67 KNSALASSASDT
-79 AAYTAPDCGL
+79 ATHAAPDCGL
-89 NHENF
+89 NHESVR
-94 ERNSDAVSAKKAA
+94 RNSDAVSAKKAA
-107 RAANLNSARKNSADT
+107 RATNLNSARKNSADT
-122 AASDICAANA
+122 AASDICAA
-132 AKANVASDDALKIYT
+132 STEEICT
-147 SPVAKFY
+147 SPADD
-154 TTRPTSART
+154 RA
-163 ADSRKANA
+163 ADSL
-171 AHKADAAY
+171 KADTAY

-193 LKNIIE
+193 LKNILE

-213 IGKISALPN
+213 IGKISALSN
-222 TPADACTFAASANS
+222 TPADACTFAASVNS
-236 ERVKLKL
+236 EHVKLKL

-249 SKFSGSQSQPHGCG
+249 SKFSGSQSQPHGRG

-306 ELSRL
+306 ELPRL

-317 HCAPYIFVQ
+317 HCAPYIVVR
-326 HISQV
+326 HISPV
-331 PHDFHP
+331 PRDFHP

-377 LANFIG
+377 LANFVG

-403 LYVARAYSF
+403 LYIARAYSF

-461 GLYLSSVSY
+461 GLYLSGVSY

>member
-1 MPRGTKKSSELCG
+1 MPRGTKKDSELCG
-14 SKILNKSSSDRNLA
+14 GEILNESSSARNLA
-28 DKISASE
+28 DKISASRS
-35 PSASKILRGI
+35 SASKILRGV
-45 NLEREAQNSEQ
+45 NLKREAQNGEQ
-56 ALILNDKILNF
+56 VLILNDGFSNF
-67 KNSALASTASDT
+67 KNSALASSASDT
-79 AAYTAPDCGL
+79 ATYTAPDCGL
-89 NHENF
+89 NHESS
-94 ERNSDAVSAKKAA
+94 EQSYSAVCVKKTA
-107 RAANLNSARKNSADT
+107 RGANLNSARKNSADT
-122 AASDICAANA
+122 AASDICAASA
-132 AKANVASDDALKIYT
+132 EEIYT
-147 SPVAKFY
+147 TVRTA
-154 TTRPTSART
+154 ART
-163 ADSRKANA
+163 INSL
-171 AHKADAAY
+171 KADAAY
-179 KAGISA
+179 KASISA
-185 NTPASASE
+185 NTLTSASE
-193 LKNIIE
+193 LKNIPK

-208 NELAH
+208 SELAH
-213 IGKISALPN
+213 IGKISTLPN

-243 VYSYDG
+243 IYSYDG
-249 SKFSGSQSQPHGCG
+249 SKFSGSQSQPHGRS

-297 SCVECTVHW
+297 SCVECAVHW
-306 ELSRL
+306 ELPRL

-331 PHDFHP
+331 PRDFHP

-461 GLYLSSVSY
+461 GLYLSGVSY

>member
-1 MPRGTKKSSELCG
+1 MPRGTEKNSELCG
-14 SKILNKSSSDRNLA
+14 GEILNKSSSAQNLA
-28 DKISASE
+28 DKISTSE
-35 PSASKILRGI
+35 PSASEILRSV
-45 NLEREAQNSEQ
+45 NLKREAQNGEQ
-56 ALILNDKILNF
+56 VLILNDGFSNF
-67 KNSALASTASDT
+67 KNSALASSASDT
-79 AAYTAPDCGL
+79 ATYTAPDCEL
-89 NHENF
+89 NHESAM
-94 ERNSDAVSAKKAA
+94 RNSDAVYAKKAA
-107 RAANLNSARKNSADT
+107 RTADLNSARKNSAD
-122 AASDICAANA
+122 AAAFDICTASIEEIRTSLAHARAAN
-132 AKANVASDDALKIYT
+132 SL
-147 SPVAKFY
+147 
-154 TTRPTSART
+154 
-163 ADSRKANA
+163 
-171 AHKADAAY
+171 KADTAY

-185 NTPASASE
+185 NTLASASE

-213 IGKISALPN
+213 IGKISTLPN

-249 SKFSGSQSQPHGCG
+249 SKFSGSQSQPHGRG

-306 ELSRL
+306 ELPRL

-326 HISQV
+326 HISPV
-331 PHDFHP
+331 PRDFHP

-349 LNHGRPSPFLSDFCV
+349 LNHGCPSPFLSDFCV

-377 LANFIG
+377 LANFVG

-461 GLYLSSVSY
+461 GLYLSGVSY

>member
-1 MPRGTKKSSELCG
+1 M
-14 SKILNKSSSDRNLA
+14 
-28 DKISASE
+28 
-35 PSASKILRGI
+35 
-45 NLEREAQNSEQ
+45 
-56 ALILNDKILNF
+56 ILNDGVSNF
-67 KNSALASTASDT
+67 KNFALASSVSDT

-122 AASDICAANA
+122 AALDICAA
-132 AKANVASDDALKIYT
+132 STEEICT
-147 SPVAKFY
+147 SPADD
-154 TTRPTSART
+154 RA
-163 ADSRKANA
+163 ADSL
-171 AHKADAAY
+171 KADAAY

-185 NTPASASE
+185 NTIASASE

-199 SAPASDFAA
+199 SASGSDFVA
-208 NELAH
+208 NELEH
-213 IGKISALPN
+213 IGKISTLPN
-222 TPADACTFAASANS
+222 TPADACTFEASVNS

-249 SKFSGSQSQPHGCG
+249 SKFSGSQSQPHGRG

-297 SCVECTVHW
+297 SCVECAVHW
-306 ELSRL
+306 ELPRL

-326 HISQV
+326 HISPV
-331 PHDFHP
+331 PRDFHP

-377 LANFIG
+377 LANFVG